1 MDLEFAIEELE
12 IVHGKLRGSQRVGS
26 NNQDL
31 SDLSN
36 QNGGYKRNT
45 HDSSELSRLGTRSSR
60 TYTRYMFCTGGKMI
74 CSVIWVKQ

>member
-1 MDLEFAIEELE
+1 MNFLVILDIVREFNDDFVVFSKILW
-12 IVHGKLRGSQRVGS
+12 
-26 NNQDL
+26 DL